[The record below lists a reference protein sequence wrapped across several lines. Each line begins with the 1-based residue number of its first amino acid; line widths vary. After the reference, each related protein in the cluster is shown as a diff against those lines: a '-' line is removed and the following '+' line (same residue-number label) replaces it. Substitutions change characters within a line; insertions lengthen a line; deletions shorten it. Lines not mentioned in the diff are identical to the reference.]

1 MPMRPVT
8 QILTL
13 LLSVSLLISCASR
26 PSFAASEA
34 EATTQ
39 PLLVNIKRLSLES
52 ALRIAQAALKECRKA
67 GVQVSITV
75 LDRSGDEQVV
85 LRDVLAS
92 NITLEISKKK
102 AYTAIVFN
110 QPSSAMHKQFP
121 DYSIP
126 KIDRILIEGGGMP
139 INAGGKILGGVGVS
153 GAPSPKQD
161 EACAKAGVEAIQDD
175 LEMSA
180 GE

>member
-1 MPMRPVT
+1 MNSLAKMSSLLVT
-8 QILTL
+8 FG
-13 LLSVSLLISCASR
+13 VLISCLSMTGL
-26 PSFAASEA
+26 AANEDKQA
-34 EATTQ
+34 Q
-39 PLLVNIKRLSLES
+39 PILVNIKRLSMDT
-52 ALRIAQAALKECRKA
+52 ALRVAQASLKACRKA
-67 GVQVSITV
+67 GVQVTVTV

-92 NITLEISKKK
+92 NVTLEISKKK
-102 AYTAIVFN
+102 AYAALVFN

-139 INAGGKILGGVGVS
+139 ISAGGKLLGAVGIS
-153 GAPSPKQD
+153 GAPSPKLD
-161 EACAKAGVEAIQDD
+161 EDCAKAGIDAVIDD

-180 GE
+180 SE